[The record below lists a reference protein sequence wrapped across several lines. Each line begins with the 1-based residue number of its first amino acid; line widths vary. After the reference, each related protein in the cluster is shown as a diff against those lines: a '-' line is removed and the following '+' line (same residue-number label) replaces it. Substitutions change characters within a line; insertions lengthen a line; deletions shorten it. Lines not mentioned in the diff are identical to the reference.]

1 MNMVQKRHLVLV
13 IIMGVAAFSLAAK
26 GPEAEASE
34 LKTIQ
39 NSVGM
44 TFVLVPAGSFL
55 MGSPPD
61 EPFRNKDEV
70 LHKVTLTK
78 SFYIQTTEVT
88 EAQWRALMGR
98 KWFGRREGGNL
109 PVVKVSWYD
118 CMEFVEKLNRLGE
131 GRYRLPTEAEWEY
144 ACRAGS
150 QAAYTWG
157 KTIDCTQAM
166 FGNNSSDSQDCL
178 DYAGKQGLPTDGPA
192 PVKSYPPNGWGIY
205 DMHGNVWEWCL
216 DWYGDYP
223 SDSVT
228 DPKGPPSG
236 SYKVR
241 RGGSW
246 FKTASLCRSANRNF
260 GHLASR
266 YATLGF
272 RLVRESE

>member
-1 MNMVQKRHLVLV
+1 MNMVQTRHLIWV
-13 IIMGVAAFSLAAK
+13 IMCVAALSFAVTGLKAA
-26 GPEAEASE
+26 ASQP
-34 LKTIQ
+34 KTIQ
-39 NSVGM
+39 NSLGM
-44 TFVLVPAGSFL
+44 SFVLLPAGTFL
-55 MGSPPD
+55 MGSPED
-61 EPFRNKDEV
+61 EPFRNQDEV

-78 SFYIQTTEVT
+78 PFYIQTTEVT
-88 EAQWRALMGR
+88 EAQWQAIMGQ

-118 CMEFVEKLNRLGE
+118 CMEFVEKLNRRGE

-166 FGNNSSDSQDCL
+166 FANNSSDSRDCL
-178 DYAGKQGLPTDGPA
+178 DYVREKDFPLDGPA
-192 PVKSYPPNGWGIY
+192 PVMSYSPNGWGIF

-216 DWYGDYP
+216 DWYGAYP
-223 SDSVT
+223 SDRVT
-228 DPKGPPSG
+228 DPKGTPSG
-236 SYKVR
+236 SQKVR

-246 FKTASLCRSANRNF
+246 FKGASLCRSANRNF
-260 GHLASR
+260 GHPASR

-272 RLVRESE
+272 RVVREAE

>member
-1 MNMVQKRHLVLV
+1 MNMVQKRHLIW
-13 IIMGVAAFSLAAK
+13 IIMCVVAFSFAVMGPKAA
-26 GPEAEASE
+26 ASK

-39 NSVGM
+39 NSMGM
-44 TFVLVPAGSFL
+44 TFVLVPAGAFL
-55 MGSPPD
+55 MGSPED

-78 SFYIQTTEVT
+78 PFYIQTTEVT
-88 EAQWRALMGR
+88 EAQWNALMGR
-98 KWFGRREGGNL
+98 KWFSRRRDGNL
-109 PVVKVSWYD
+109 PVVKISWYD
-118 CMEFVEKLNRLGE
+118 CMEFLEKLNGLGE

-166 FGNNSSDSQDCL
+166 FANNSSDSRDCL
-178 DYAGKQGLPTDGPA
+178 DYATKRDLPMDGPA
-192 PVKSYPPNGWGIY
+192 PVMSYPPNGWGIF

-216 DWYGDYP
+216 DWYGAYP

-228 DPKGPPSG
+228 DPKGTPSG
-236 SYKVR
+236 SQKVR

-246 FKTASLCRSANRNF
+246 FKGASLCRSANRNF
-260 GHLASR
+260 GHPASR

-272 RLVRESE
+272 RVVREAE

>member
-1 MNMVQKRHLVLV
+1 MNMVQKRHLIW
-13 IIMGVAAFSLAAK
+13 IIMCVVAFSFAVMGPKAA
-26 GPEAEASE
+26 ASQ

-39 NSVGM
+39 NSMGM
-44 TFVLVPAGSFL
+44 TFVLVPAGTFL
-55 MGSPPD
+55 MGSPED

-78 SFYIQTTEVT
+78 PFYIQTTEVT
-88 EAQWRALMGR
+88 EAQWNALMGR
-98 KWFGRREGGNL
+98 KWFSRRRGGNL
-109 PVVKVSWYD
+109 PVVKISWYD
-118 CMEFVEKLNRLGE
+118 CMEFLEKLNRLGE

-166 FGNNSSDSQDCL
+166 FANNSSDSRDCL
-178 DYAGKQGLPTDGPA
+178 DYATKRDLPMDGPA
-192 PVKSYPPNGWGIY
+192 PVKSYPPNDWGIF

-216 DWYGDYP
+216 DWYGAYP

-228 DPKGPPSG
+228 DPKGTPSG
-236 SYKVR
+236 SQKVR

-246 FKTASLCRSANRNF
+246 FKGASLCRSANRNF
-260 GHLASR
+260 GHPASR

-272 RLVRESE
+272 RVVREAE